1 MRFLLLALICLL
13 SPLSLANPNKNQS
26 FESVDRLIN
35 ANYPQF
41 IQAFTALDA
50 EITRGIY
57 AEDTSYLSESQS
69 KEIYY
74 GRENIVGIYQKFFD
88 KIRAKKAHIDVD
100 FRILNRKIVGNS
112 AIDTGYYLVRFY
124 PAEETGEPV
133 SEFAGKFAIGTQKV
147 AKDLWQITLDTNN
160 RAEPSFYHNAKPVPN
175 LYYGRQFPPLPAN
188 NKKVPKS

>member
-13 SPLSLANPNKNQS
+13 SHPSFANPAKNPS
-26 FESVDRLIN
+26 VASVDRLIN
-35 ANYPQF
+35 ANYPKF
-41 IQAFTALDA
+41 IKAFTALEA
-50 EITRGIY
+50 EVTRDIY
-57 AEDTSYLSESQS
+57 AEDASYLSESQS

-88 KIRAKKAHIDVD
+88 KIRTKKAHIDVD
-100 FRILNRKIVGNS
+100 FRILNRKIMGNS

-133 SEFAGKFAIGTQKV
+133 SEFAGKFAIGTRKV
-147 AKDLWQITLDTNN
+147 ATDLWQITLDTNN

-175 LYYGRQFPPLPAN
+175 LYYGRQFPSLPVN
-188 NKKVPKS
+188 SKKVPKS